1 VASALKRTG
10 HSSQERRLAQ
20 KRAYVQAY
28 FAHNFN
34 QRAAAISVG
43 VAPKSA
49 AQVASNW
56 MRQDDVVGLLN
67 EEWEKLRVKHEM
79 SLDVAIEQ
87 LKRIGVSSIAHFLKR
102 DELTGKPELDD
113 KGMPI
118 IDFTQT
124 TLKEYS
130 GIAELTVTERVLDVK
145 QGEDGSTR
153 TVTARKT
160 HLKMMDRIA
169 ALDKLVRI
177 LGGYEGK
184 EPPTF
189 NDNRTQIVADQ
200 VTVTTQESA
209 ADEYRR
215 MINGG

>member
-1 VASALKRTG
+1 MPALKRTG
-10 HSSQERRLAQ
+10 HTSQERRLAK

-34 QRAAAISVG
+34 QRQAAISIG
-43 VAPKSA
+43 VDPKNA
-49 AQVASNW
+49 ATIASNW
-56 MRQDDVVGLLN
+56 MKQDDVIGLLN
-67 EEWEKLRVKHEM
+67 EEWAKLKVKHEM
-79 SLDVAIEQ
+79 TLDVAIEQ
-87 LKRIGVSSIAHFLKR
+87 LGRIGVSSIAHFLRR
-102 DELTGKPELDD
+102 DPLTGVPELDD

-130 GIAELTVTERVLDVK
+130 GISELTVTERILDVK

-160 HLKMMDRIA
+160 TLKMMDRIA

-184 EPPTF
+184 EPPNI
-189 NDNRTQIVADQ
+189 NDNRTQIIADN